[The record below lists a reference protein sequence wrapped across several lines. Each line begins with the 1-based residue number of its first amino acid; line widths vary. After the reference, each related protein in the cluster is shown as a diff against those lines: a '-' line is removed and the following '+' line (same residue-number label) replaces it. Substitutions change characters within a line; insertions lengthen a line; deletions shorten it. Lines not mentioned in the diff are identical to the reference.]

1 MIDDETVKKYNLN
14 PPGTGGGGARDAAV
28 IFKLASQL
36 KPEVYMFPFVKS
48 LSDLFVRYKHC
59 LWRTIA

>member
-1 MIDDETVKKYNLN
+1 MVDDETVKKYNLN

-36 KPEVYMFPFVKS
+36 KPEVNMAL
-48 LSDLFVRYKHC
+48 LS
-59 LWRTIA
+59 

>member
-1 MIDDETVKKYNLN
+1 MIDDETVKKYNLS

-36 KPEVYMFPFVKS
+36 KPEVYMS
-48 LSDLFVRYKHC
+48 LLSQNPC
-59 LWRTIA
+59 LTCSLGTNTVSGEQ